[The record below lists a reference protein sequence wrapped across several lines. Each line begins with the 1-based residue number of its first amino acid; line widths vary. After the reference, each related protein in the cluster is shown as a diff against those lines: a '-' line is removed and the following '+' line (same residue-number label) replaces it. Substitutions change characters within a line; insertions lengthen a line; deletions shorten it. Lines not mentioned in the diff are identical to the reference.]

1 MSTRPNGRVVVTG
14 MGAVSPLGIG
24 VAATWQGFA
33 EGRSGIRRI
42 TLFDTSRVRVKIA
55 GEVPDFEPEAYMPR
69 KQARHLDRYSQLAV
83 VAALEARDDAGLLI
97 DQGNTERVGVMV
109 GTGIGGIMTIQE
121 QIAVL
126 YERGPDRLSP
136 FVVPMM
142 LPNMASGQ
150 VSIVLQA
157 RGPNLAATSACA
169 SGTDAIGIAADT
181 LRRGDADV
189 MITGGAEAPV
199 CELGIAGFHAAR
211 ALSTQNDDPP
221 KASRPFDAQRDG
233 FVMGEGAGI
242 LVLERADDALRRGAR
257 IWAEIAGYQNVGDA
271 YHMTQP
277 AADAGGGARAMAGA
291 LAHAGIAPN
300 DVDYINAHGTSTPIN
315 DRLETVAIKRVFGE
329 AAYTIPISSTK
340 SMIGHLM
347 GASGA
352 VEAIAC
358 IKAINE
364 GLLPPT
370 INLDHPDPD
379 CDLDYVPHR
388 ARRAEVRVALSN
400 SMGFGGHNACLVFKR
415 WEP

>member
-1 MSTRPNGRVVVTG
+1 MSTQPDGRVVVTG

-24 VAATWQGFA
+24 VAATWRGFT
-33 EGRSGIRRI
+33 EGRSGIRTI

-69 KQARHLDRYSQLAV
+69 KQARRLDRYSQLAV
-83 VAALEARDDAGLLI
+83 VAALEAREDANLQI
-97 DQGNTERVGVMV
+97 DEGNTHRVGVMV

-150 VSIVLQA
+150 VSIFLQA

-181 LRRGDADV
+181 LRRGDADI

-211 ALSTQNDDPP
+211 ALSTHNDDPP
-221 KASRPFDAQRDG
+221 KASRPFDAERDG

-242 LVLERADDALRRGAR
+242 LVLERADDAVRRGAR

-277 AADAGGGARAMAGA
+277 AEDAGGGARAMAGA

-300 DVDYINAHGTSTPIN
+300 EVDYINAHGTSTPIN

-364 GLLPPT
+364 GLIPPT

-379 CDLDYVPHR
+379 CDLDYVPHS

>member
-33 EGRSGIRRI
+33 EGRSGIRQI
-42 TLFDTSRVRVKIA
+42 TLFDTRRVRVKIA
-55 GEVPDFEPEAYMPR
+55 GEVPNFQPEASMPR

-83 VAALEARDDAGLLI
+83 VAALEARDDANLQI
-97 DQGNTERVGVMV
+97 DAGNTDRVGVMV

-150 VSIVLQA
+150 VSIFLQA
-157 RGPNLAATSACA
+157 RGPNLAVTTACA
-169 SGTDAIGIAADT
+169 SGTDSIGIAADT

-189 MITGGAEAPV
+189 MIVGGAEAPV

-221 KASRPFDAQRDG
+221 KASRPFDAERDG

-242 LVLERADDALRRGAR
+242 LILERAEDALRRGAR

-277 AADAGGGARAMAGA
+277 AEDAGGGGRAMAGA

-300 DVDYINAHGTSTPIN
+300 EVDYINAHGTSTPIN

-364 GLLPPT
+364 GLIPPT

-388 ARRAEVRVALSN
+388 ARRAEVRVAMSN